1 MCVSNRSKAAFP
13 YYHCFTFFPPSP
25 FSKIPPSLFFPFTA
39 PDRVVALV
47 RCHAANG
54 LTFFINLRSDEASS
68 SGGGWS
74 DGLGLSNAFFV
85 AARVACPILGGVV
98 GTVREGSIGVTR
110 VSSSVSGARSVI
122 SLSLGRGGSS
132 SMSVMASSSSAVAME
147 RSFGW
152 AAVGKRRRGLI
163 DDRVKGRRRGEEIS
177 ASSSVSFQSR
187 DRGLLSGT
195 VSSANL
201 RNIFLP
207 RLNQEN

>member
-1 MCVSNRSKAAFP
+1 
-13 YYHCFTFFPPSP
+13 
-25 FSKIPPSLFFPFTA
+25 
-39 PDRVVALV
+39 
-47 RCHAANG
+47 
-54 LTFFINLRSDEASS
+54 
-68 SGGGWS
+68 
-74 DGLGLSNAFFV
+74 
-85 AARVACPILGGVV
+85 
-98 GTVREGSIGVTR
+98 
-110 VSSSVSGARSVI
+110 
-122 SLSLGRGGSS
+122 
-132 SMSVMASSSSAVAME
+132 MSVMASSSSAVAME
-147 RSFGW
+147 RSLCW